1 MGELIDKNKYLDFN
15 GLSRYD
21 ELIKSYI
28 VLGDESLTSAYK
40 TADENLEISI
50 KGYIDEKVDL
60 KQNVIEDLES
70 IRSGAAAGATALQTV
85 PSEYITETELTD
97 KKYATTSQV
106 ETLIDT
112 VTASDSDID
121 GIFDM

>member
-15 GLSRYD
+15 GLNKYD

-28 VLGDESLTSAYK
+28 VLGDESLYSAYK
-40 TADENLEISI
+40 SADADLEISI

-60 KQNVIEDLES
+60 KQNVIEDLET
-70 IRSGAAAGATALQTV
+70 IRSGAAAGATALQAV

-106 ETLIDT
+106 ETLIDN

>member
-1 MGELIDKNKYLDFN
+1 MGELIDKNKYLDFS
-15 GLSRYD
+15 GLELYD
-21 ELIKSYI
+21 DLIKSYI
-28 VLGDESLTSAYK
+28 VLGDESLASAYK
-40 TADENLEISI
+40 SADEELEISI
-50 KGYIDEKVDL
+50 RGYIDEKVDL

-85 PSEYITETELTD
+85 PSEYITETELTE

-106 ETLIDT
+106 ETLIDA

-121 GIFDM
+121 DIFDM

>member
-1 MGELIDKNKYLDFN
+1 MGELIDKNKYLDFS
-15 GLSRYD
+15 GLKLYD
-21 ELIKSYI
+21 DLIKSYI
-28 VLGDESLTSAYK
+28 VLGDESLASAYK
-40 TADENLEISI
+40 SADEELEISI
-50 KGYIDEKVDL
+50 RGYIDEKVDL
-60 KQNVIEDLES
+60 KQNVIEDLDS

-85 PSEYITETELTD
+85 PSEYITETELTE

-121 GIFDM
+121 DIFDM